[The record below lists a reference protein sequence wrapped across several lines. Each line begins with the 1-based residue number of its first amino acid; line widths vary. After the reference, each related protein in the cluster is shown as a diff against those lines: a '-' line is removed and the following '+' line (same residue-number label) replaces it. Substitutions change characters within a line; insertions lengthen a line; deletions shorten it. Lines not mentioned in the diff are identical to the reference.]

1 MEQLRILQQ
10 KSALLVKLRSDSSLS
25 AQEESC
31 IAETL
36 LAMQHSFGEET
47 LQRLKLLRSY
57 LPLLEDQALAEL
69 LPAPAPAAPT
79 APVAPA
85 APGACHVTIEGVD
98 LAQSAL
104 EDFASSY
111 FMFHGL
117 ETSPGNLL
125 KFLPFLGFLEG
136 HLYCLDQQNEDSL
149 TAAAA
154 DLQAPLPE
162 DPFGPL
168 REVLKERT
176 WLTPRLEQE
185 LAQGARFW
193 SLERKICR
201 ALRGEGRLLQA
212 EAEEA
217 LRLKSFD
224 YRAMN
229 LLLYRMRGE
238 EPNEAFMDFLV
249 TSEVLVE
256 IGDDLVDYYED
267 VERNSFNIYRCF
279 LALHGVQ
286 GGAELLRFIR
296 EAEAAYR
303 RALASLEPSLASAWL
318 RQTRLSK
325 RHSCG
330 SETPQGAQ
338 WEVTKK
344 ARPDSAVQVQPE
356 QKTGAVRRF
365 KFPQIKPHPWH
376 KVFRARTSADAVDY
390 ISKLLVYDPKLRP
403 PGL

>member
-1 MEQLRILQQ
+1 ME
-10 KSALLVKLRSDSSLS
+10 SSLGHGRGNDTHKKWGTPS
-25 AQEESC
+25 TNIFYRDVLKCFAV
-31 IAETL
+31 AEFCFSSRKRP
-36 LAMQHSFGEET
+36 H
-47 LQRLKLLRSY
+47 LR
-57 LPLLEDQALAEL
+57 PEVPARVCGDRQALAEL

-168 REVLKERT
+168 REVLKAGEGPRFGAKLERT

-267 VERNSFNIYRCF
+267 VERNSFNIYRCCPN
-279 LALHGVQ
+279 A
-286 GGAELLRFIR
+286 
-296 EAEAAYR
+296 
-303 RALASLEPSLASAWL
+303 
-318 RQTRLSK
+318 
-325 RHSCG
+325 
-330 SETPQGAQ
+330 
-338 WEVTKK
+338 
-344 ARPDSAVQVQPE
+344 
-356 QKTGAVRRF
+356 F
-365 KFPQIKPHPWH
+365 KPLKPVW
-376 KVFRARTSADAVDY
+376 R
-390 ISKLLVYDPKLRP
+390 
-403 PGL
+403 G